1 MNKNTV
7 LELESVCKDKD
18 VREIL
23 QIGLTANGRISNELG
38 FYSLSSTE
46 KFIFNMVMNPKVV
59 LKNYFVPTGS
69 NKLSIAI
76 NEYGKL
82 MLRLNSSLNRNDVL
96 LYETFVTQIFID
108 LVNQNTRKE
117 LANNEKYLKEIDEF
131 YEHMDLIKI
140 VDDVEE
146 ELNHIAPL
154 LWYIDDTIY
163 TSLGKHN
170 NLLKKSGSLSDD
182 YILSNLKKLELSKW
196 SLSEKKLIYFAYVL
210 LQSGTSYR
218 VEEMNGFH
226 LSYETLFEFF
236 EGKLQKYSEV
246 LGVYFEANTS
256 CSLLDKAK
264 KVNKLFIRVSE
275 KMSIYREI
283 TGINLNK
290 KEVLIKFSNI
300 ENEEIYKGLS
310 SVKLYDFFIEHLE
323 KNDIDFLHNSI
334 MDILEEY
341 REIIDADI
349 VTARGFRNPYRL
361 VQLIRNNE
369 IENICL
375 LKQDDFFCAI
385 KVKKIMY
392 EQIPNNILSKIF
404 ISISSRLTYNSWHYI
419 PGNFAKDYPDLNYR
433 HYYIPPR
440 IPDIASNSDEHH
452 AGHVHASIKNTI
464 RYPRSIKILGKEY
477 DGLIDIRAIRRKG
490 ARFTKKEL
498 EWSRKYSYILQILF
512 QALFDLAVYRNFE
525 FEISEYTS
533 EWYKER
539 L

>member
-7 LELESVCKDKD
+7 LELKSVCKDKD

-182 YILSNLKKLELSKW
+182 YILSNLKKLELSK
-196 SLSEKKLIYFAYVL
+196 
-210 LQSGTSYR
+210 
-218 VEEMNGFH
+218 
-226 LSYETLFEFF
+226 
-236 EGKLQKYSEV
+236 
-246 LGVYFEANTS
+246 
-256 CSLLDKAK
+256 
-264 KVNKLFIRVSE
+264 
-275 KMSIYREI
+275 
-283 TGINLNK
+283 
-290 KEVLIKFSNI
+290 
-300 ENEEIYKGLS
+300 
-310 SVKLYDFFIEHLE
+310 
-323 KNDIDFLHNSI
+323 
-334 MDILEEY
+334 
-341 REIIDADI
+341 
-349 VTARGFRNPYRL
+349 
-361 VQLIRNNE
+361 
-369 IENICL
+369 
-375 LKQDDFFCAI
+375 
-385 KVKKIMY
+385 
-392 EQIPNNILSKIF
+392 
-404 ISISSRLTYNSWHYI
+404 
-419 PGNFAKDYPDLNYR
+419 
-433 HYYIPPR
+433 
-440 IPDIASNSDEHH
+440 
-452 AGHVHASIKNTI
+452 
-464 RYPRSIKILGKEY
+464 
-477 DGLIDIRAIRRKG
+477 
-490 ARFTKKEL
+490 
-498 EWSRKYSYILQILF
+498 
-512 QALFDLAVYRNFE
+512 
-525 FEISEYTS
+525 
-533 EWYKER
+533 
-539 L
+539 